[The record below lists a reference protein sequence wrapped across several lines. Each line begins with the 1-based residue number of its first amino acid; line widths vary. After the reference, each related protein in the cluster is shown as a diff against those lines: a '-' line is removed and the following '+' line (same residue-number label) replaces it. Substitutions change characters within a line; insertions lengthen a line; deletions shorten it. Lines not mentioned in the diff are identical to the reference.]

1 MNAERRDDRVLL
13 LLQICCF
20 SFVLLFVDATHA
32 NLGETTFTVQTTA
45 RVSGDVREGWDGGW
59 EAGARGE
66 AEERSSGLR
75 GYLVE
80 GQREGGSRLRGAR
93 GITRTTMGGGEPTNQ
108 PTNRPTVR
116 TERIPGAEYVC
127 NGEQDLAQENA
138 KNPFIHIITLLFVVI
153 PPKFVPHALREGL
166 LYRIGRFPE
175 KLQKGGRVIFNKK
188 IILQILGLYKG
199 FFRTFKFKVQKFTFF
214 TFSISLEGRD
224 GLTF

>member
-45 RVSGDVREGWDGGW
+45 RVSGDVRERWDGDG
-59 EAGARGE
+59 RLVL
-66 AEERSSGLR
+66 EERQRRGPQVSGVTWWR
-75 GYLVE
+75 ARE
-80 GQREGGSRLRGAR
+80 GEGGSRLRGAR

-127 NGEQDLAQENA
+127 NDKQDLAQENA

-166 LYRIGRFPE
+166 LYQIG
-175 KLQKGGRVIFNKK
+175 
-188 IILQILGLYKG
+188 
-199 FFRTFKFKVQKFTFF
+199 
-214 TFSISLEGRD
+214 
-224 GLTF
+224 

>member
-45 RVSGDVREGWDGGW
+45 RVSGDVREMGWGW

-80 GQREGGSRLRGAR
+80 GREGEGGSRLRGAR

-108 PTNRPTVR
+108 PADRQN
-116 TERIPGAEYVC
+116 
-127 NGEQDLAQENA
+127 
-138 KNPFIHIITLLFVVI
+138 
-153 PPKFVPHALREGL
+153 
-166 LYRIGRFPE
+166 
-175 KLQKGGRVIFNKK
+175 
-188 IILQILGLYKG
+188 
-199 FFRTFKFKVQKFTFF
+199 
-214 TFSISLEGRD
+214 
-224 GLTF
+224 

>member
-45 RVSGDVREGWDGGW
+45 RVSGDVREMGWGRLV
-59 EAGARGE
+59 GARGE

-80 GQREGGSRLRGAR
+80 GQRGR
-93 GITRTTMGGGEPTNQ
+93 GGEPAPRGTWHHPHNHGRRGTNQ

-116 TERIPGAEYVC
+116 TERIPGAEYVS
-127 NGEQDLAQENA
+127 NGNG
-138 KNPFIHIITLLFVVI
+138 NI
-153 PPKFVPHALREGL
+153 
-166 LYRIGRFPE
+166 
-175 KLQKGGRVIFNKK
+175 
-188 IILQILGLYKG
+188 
-199 FFRTFKFKVQKFTFF
+199 
-214 TFSISLEGRD
+214 
-224 GLTF
+224 

>member
-45 RVSGDVREGWDGGW
+45 RVSGDVRERCDGDG
-59 EAGARGE
+59 RLVL
-66 AEERSSGLR
+66 EERQRRGPQVSGVTWWRAREGEGGAALR
-75 GYLVE
+75 GTWHHPHNH
-80 GQREGGSRLRGAR
+80 GRRR
-93 GITRTTMGGGEPTNQ
+93 TNQ
-108 PTNRPTVR
+108 PTIRPTVK
-116 TERIPGAEYVC
+116 TERIPGAGYVC

-166 LYRIGRFPE
+166 LYQIG
-175 KLQKGGRVIFNKK
+175 
-188 IILQILGLYKG
+188 
-199 FFRTFKFKVQKFTFF
+199 
-214 TFSISLEGRD
+214 
-224 GLTF
+224 

>member
-45 RVSGDVREGWDGGW
+45 RVSGDVREMGWGW

-80 GQREGGSRLRGAR
+80 GQREGG
-93 GITRTTMGGGEPTNQ
+93 EP
-108 PTNRPTVR
+108 P
-116 TERIPGAEYVC
+116 
-127 NGEQDLAQENA
+127 L
-138 KNPFIHIITLLFVVI
+138 
-153 PPKFVPHALREGL
+153 
-166 LYRIGRFPE
+166 
-175 KLQKGGRVIFNKK
+175 
-188 IILQILGLYKG
+188 
-199 FFRTFKFKVQKFTFF
+199 
-214 TFSISLEGRD
+214 
-224 GLTF
+224 

>member
-80 GQREGGSRLRGAR
+80 GQRGR
-93 GITRTTMGGGEPTNQ
+93 GGEPALRGTWHHPHNHGRRRTNQ
-108 PTNRPTVR
+108 PTNQPADRQ
-116 TERIPGAEYVC
+116 
-127 NGEQDLAQENA
+127 N
-138 KNPFIHIITLLFVVI
+138 
-153 PPKFVPHALREGL
+153 
-166 LYRIGRFPE
+166 
-175 KLQKGGRVIFNKK
+175 
-188 IILQILGLYKG
+188 
-199 FFRTFKFKVQKFTFF
+199 
-214 TFSISLEGRD
+214 
-224 GLTF
+224 